1 MFFVYNHVFIEF
13 EISLKN
19 CWMVLQELG
28 TNLLNMLIC
37 QLEFFPLAADLPG
50 AVAKFL
56 KANSLRP

>member
-1 MFFVYNHVFIEF
+1 
-13 EISLKN
+13 
-19 CWMVLQELG
+19 MVLQELG

-56 KANSLRP
+56 KTNSLRP